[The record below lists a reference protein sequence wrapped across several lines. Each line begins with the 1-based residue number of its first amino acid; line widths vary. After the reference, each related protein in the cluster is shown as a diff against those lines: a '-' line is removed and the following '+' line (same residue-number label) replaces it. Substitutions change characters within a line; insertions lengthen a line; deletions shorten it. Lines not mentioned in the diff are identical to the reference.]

1 MNVEEDGKKYN
12 RTPLICIC
20 FIIMIVSSALTV
32 VAMVYVPDRAD
43 HRILLACQA
52 SVDYLQGVVDE
63 YATLDILIEE
73 AA

>member
-1 MNVEEDGKKYN
+1 MDVEEDGKKYN

-52 SVDYLQGVVDE
+52 SVDYL
-63 YATLDILIEE
+63 
-73 AA
+73 